1 MSKIPIVRILV
12 WILISVSVNSTRKCW
27 YLFVDLGAD
36 GGGSGEVALQFRVDL
51 GEAAH
56 HALRHP
62 EDLRPRREAVPAQ
75 QVQEHGQLV
84 HVLLYNN
91 PSC

>member
-1 MSKIPIVRILV
+1 M
-12 WILISVSVNSTRKCW
+12 NSARKCS
-27 YLFVDLGAD
+27 YLFVDHGTD
-36 GGGSGEVALQFRVDL
+36 GGGSGEVALQLRVDL
-51 GEAAH
+51 SEAAH

-62 EDLRPRREAVPAQ
+62 EDLRPRREAVPVQ